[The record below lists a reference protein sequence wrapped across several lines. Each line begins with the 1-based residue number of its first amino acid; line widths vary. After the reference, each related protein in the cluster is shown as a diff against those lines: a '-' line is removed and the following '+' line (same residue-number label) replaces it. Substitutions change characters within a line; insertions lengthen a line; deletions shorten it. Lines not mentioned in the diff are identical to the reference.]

1 MEAQSAT
8 RYKLVQGVKDD
19 KFDVDNL
26 HQYNLHLQI
35 GARDFQI
42 AVIDSESNQCL
53 LLEDYILASVKN
65 YAELKELLT
74 EIFEAH
80 HLLTAGFWKKVRI
93 SVKNNKFS
101 LIPSGL
107 FVKNALE
114 EYLALNSAV
123 NTEREDILYYK
134 HIQSDAICVFAINKS
149 LHEWLKGLYP
159 NAELNIVH
167 QASTMIEGILNYVSQ
182 HNDESMYLYIDRFK
196 LHVVTVK
203 NGKLE
208 YYNQFVIKEFNDYIR
223 YIMLVMKG
231 LRREQ
236 ETSDVVL
243 WGYLG
248 RESAHYK
255 EFYKY
260 IQNISFGDRP
270 GYLKFGF
277 VFDEVQDH
285 QYLDLYSMH
294 LCD

>member
-1 MEAQSAT
+1 LEAQSAT
-8 RYKLVQGVKDD
+8 RYKLVQKVKDD
-19 KFDVDNL
+19 KFDVDSL
-26 HQYNLHLQI
+26 HHYNLHLEI

-42 AVIDSESNQCL
+42 AVVDSESNQCL

-65 YAELKELLT
+65 YGELKELLA
-74 EIFEAH
+74 EIFDSH

-93 SVKNNKFS
+93 AIKNNKFS

-114 EYLALNSAV
+114 EYLSLNSPV

-134 HIQSDAICVFAINKS
+134 HIQSDAICVFSIDKM
-149 LHEWLKGLYP
+149 LHEWLQGLYP

-167 QASTMIEGILNYVSQ
+167 QSSTLIEGILNYVAQ

-196 LHVVTVK
+196 LHVLTVQ

-208 YYNQFVIKEFNDYIR
+208 YYNQFIIKEFNDYIR

-231 LRREQ
+231 LRRDQ

-243 WGYLG
+243 WGYIG
-248 RESAHYK
+248 RGSAHYK

-260 IQNISFGDRP
+260 IKQISFGDRP
-270 GYLKFGF
+270 GYLNFGF